1 MVAVDIIYDLNNN
14 KKLSY
19 EIMCVS
25 ILYEKK
31 NKNKIGK
38 RQKKLKKKKA
48 IVIKDRYRKMPK
60 KYINKKHKKQQK
72 AKIIKTR

>member
-1 MVAVDIIYDLNNN
+1 MVAVDIIYDLNNNNNN

-31 NKNKIGK
+31 
-38 RQKKLKKKKA
+38 
-48 IVIKDRYRKMPK
+48 IK
-60 KYINKKHKKQQK
+60 
-72 AKIIKTR
+72 

>member
-1 MVAVDIIYDLNNN
+1 MVAVDIIYDLNNNN

-38 RQKKLKKKKA
+38 RQKMKKKKS
-48 IVIKDRYRKMPK
+48 YS
-60 KYINKKHKKQQK
+60 NK
-72 AKIIKTR
+72 R